1 MKNNTVWW
9 NPTKTIIR
17 TNNEKNVHVLMVNNI
32 GTKTDPRATQKQ
44 EDKRK
49 TKHFRIG

>member
-1 MKNNTVWW
+1 
-9 NPTKTIIR
+9 
-17 TNNEKNVHVLMVNNI
+17 MVNNI

-49 TKHFRIG
+49 TKHFRIGWESLNNKNSHPNQVFHS